1 MGLTKEERAALGGS
15 AYDQAYMSDGDLK
28 AAAVFRQKAENGD
41 ISWEEAN
48 NSVNNIRSTNYG
60 YDGGKDGSEYNY
72 TGGGRKTGSS
82 TGSSSGSGSYSG
94 YGAQINSIANQL
106 MNMNYNQWKQG
117 ADYAALKE
125 QYTQNGKMAM
135 QDTVGDVSA
144 RTGGLASSYATTA
157 GNQAYNQYMQTLEDA
172 ARALYNDEYNR
183 QASNLGVLQSLDNT
197 QYSRY
202 RDAISDRRYD
212 TEWAYKAAQDAIA
225 NKYTEA
231 GYTGYLNGSQTLQGK
246 QAELN
251 ETSTM
256 AGLTGYM
263 PDGTMTWNAKV
274 DQRKMD
280 DSDRAELLAIAET
293 AAVGGDTSLL
303 KKLFPDVTD
312 AQLAA
317 YVSGLKPVTKSSGG
331 GSGKPSLTWNQ
342 VKEEIEAGNTS
353 PAVLSAYEYY
363 MGAPYREEPDES
375 QLTSKGAHIIWNK
388 IVNGEWDYNTAA
400 TSIERSRI
408 PEEDK
413 DILLALMGA

>member
-28 AAAVFRQKAENGD
+28 AAAVFRQKAESGE
-41 ISWEEAN
+41 ITWEEAN

-82 TGSSSGSGSYSG
+82 TGSYSG
-94 YGAQINSIANQL
+94 YGAQVSSIANQL

-183 QASNLGVLQSLDNT
+183 QASNLGMLQSLDNT

-202 RDAISDRRYD
+202 RDAISDQRYD
-212 TEWAYKAAQDAIA
+212 TEWKYGVAQDALQQQNWQA
-225 NKYTEA
+225 NFDR
-231 GYTGYLNGSQTLQGK
+231 
-246 QAELN
+246 
-251 ETSTM
+251 
-256 AGLTGYM
+256 
-263 PDGTMTWNAKV
+263 DGTWHDEDTATSKN
-274 DQRKMD
+274 DTD
-280 DSDRAELLAIAET
+280 YTRALAIAEYT
-293 AAVGGDTSLL
+293 KD
-303 KKLFPDVTD
+303 F
-312 AQLAA
+312 
-317 YVSGLKPVTKSSGG
+317 SGMAEFGWTENQIVNANSQANKSTTSSGG
-331 GSGKPSLTWNQ
+331 GGPRTKQTETDWSGLENWVERFGEDSAEDYIAQYYKDLGFSSKSQAVSAWKNYQLELSEKPKAEGYSTTRNVGGIKASEWDMVIHNVETLLRNGKP
-342 VKEEIEAGNTS
+342 IEANKYLAIVGGNMS
-353 PAVLSAYEYY
+353 NEQQEEVDVLL
-363 MGAPYREEPDES
+363 D
-375 QLTSKGAHIIWNK
+375 
-388 IVNGEWDYNTAA
+388 DY
-400 TSIERSRI
+400 
-408 PEEDK
+408 
-413 DILLALMGA
+413 GY